1 MKKVNKAQQIREY
14 ITANPNAK
22 GTDVAKKFKVGTAY
36 VYQIRHGMKPKK
48 VNISAK
54 EESTLKELAYS
65 VGRPKSRMQASFDR
79 KLPEVGDSVGG
90 LTLTRKIS
98 DDGNGYAYRWVRD
111 SMVESGE
118 VPVDSSEDPRIPKF
132 DNINH
137 PAHYRAG
144 GIETIDFIEAK
155 DLNYRLGNAV
165 KYITR
170 AKHKGNELEDLKKAQ
185 WYLNR
190 EIDKLTGET
199 K

>member
-1 MKKVNKAQQIREY
+1 MKRVNKAQSVRNYVQSHPTATTSQI
-14 ITANPNAK
+14 AK
-22 GTDVAKKFKVGTAY
+22 ACKVGAQY
-36 VYQIRHGMKPKK
+36 VYQVKADAKK
-48 VNISAK
+48 RAEKQIDTHT
-54 EESTLKELAYS
+54 ESILKDFELAWKAGA
-65 VGRPKSRMQASFDR
+65 GRDR
-79 KLPEVGDSVGG
+79 PE
-90 LTLTRKIS
+90 
-98 DDGNGYAYRWVRD
+98 
-111 SMVESGE
+111 
-118 VPVDSSEDPRIPKF
+118 EDPRVPQF

-170 AKHKGNELEDLKKAQ
+170 AKHKGNQLEDLKKAQ

>member
-1 MKKVNKAQQIREY
+1 LKRVNKAQSVRNYVQAHPTATTSQI
-14 ITANPNAK
+14 AK
-22 GTDVAKKFKVGTAY
+22 ACKVGTQY
-36 VYQIRHGMKPKK
+36 VYQVRADAKK
-48 VNISAK
+48 RSEKQSNTHT
-54 EESTLKELAYS
+54 ESILKDFAELAWQAGA
-65 VGRPKSRMQASFDR
+65 GRDR
-79 KLPEVGDSVGG
+79 PEQ
-90 LTLTRKIS
+90 
-98 DDGNGYAYRWVRD
+98 
-111 SMVESGE
+111 
-118 VPVDSSEDPRIPKF
+118 DPRVPQF
-132 DNINH
+132 DNVNH

-190 EIDKLTGET
+190 EIDKLTGEN